1 MKSLRAVGVIGAAG
15 LGSIAHA
22 VAICDCSVID
32 CCTDVVAN
40 EQLCA
45 NGLLDDTVLDELAH
59 GVSDIYTVMDL
70 AFNGS
75 SGSAIIQDLFY
86 LEFSEELERGVE
98 FGFDF
103 YFVIAM
109 RGAQKTYQMD
119 VAFDSMADR
128 NSLQAYLEPEYV
140 GRASMG
146 RGIDFQIYTVANM
159 IAWTLAMLSTRVRL
173 PT

>member
-1 MKSLRAVGVIGAAG
+1 MKSLRAVGAIGAAG

-22 VAICDCSVID
+22 VAICDCSVLD
-32 CCTDVVAN
+32 CCTDAVAD

-45 NGLLDDTVLDELAH
+45 NVFLDDTVLDELAH

-70 AFNGS
+70 VFNES
-75 SGSAIIQDLFY
+75 SGPSIDQDLFY
-86 LEFSEELERGVE
+86 LEFSEELERGVD

-103 YFVIAM
+103 YFAIAM
-109 RGAQKTYQMD
+109 RGARKTFQMEVD
-119 VAFDSMADR
+119 FDSIADR
-128 NSLQAYLEPEYV
+128 NSLQGYLEPEYV
-140 GRASMG
+140 GRASVG